1 MTEVRRT
8 KSPIRTDGAL
18 SESCINFRW
27 QVLPDPHGWGMSIFA
42 NGTLT
47 ESSAR
52 SARMGLFLIDGMS
65 GTVPPQLHGSP
76 PPFRGDKHFRF

>member
-18 SESCINFRW
+18 SFLCKHCNILY
-27 QVLPDPHGWGMSIFA
+27 QPDPHGWGSFYPVRIFRA
-42 NGTLT
+42 F
-47 ESSAR
+47 SQAR

-65 GTVPPQLHGSP
+65 GTAAPL
-76 PPFRGDKHFRF
+76 